1 MSDSSDSANSAG
13 RKRQF
18 IQVLVSHEIRLRA
31 FALSLA
37 GNWDAAEDI
46 LQEAMVVLW
55 EKFEEFEPGTNFMAW
70 AGRVV
75 YLKAQEHRRRHAKAG
90 VVPFGDEFLS
100 KVADEATRLSDEMA
114 DRQRMLEQCV
124 ARLRPDQRELL
135 RRRYEQGADIVG
147 IARTLRRTAGAIRET
162 LRRIRKQLFDCIS
175 RGLAAGGAA

>member
-1 MSDSSDSANSAG
+1 MSDAASAA
-13 RKRQF
+13 RQRQF

-75 YLKAQEHRRRHAKAG
+75 YLKAHEHRRRQAKPGA
-90 VVPFGDEFLS
+90 VQFGDEFLS
-100 KVADEATRLSDEMA
+100 KVAEDATRLSDEMA
-114 DRQRMLEQCV
+114 ERQRMLQHCV
-124 ARLRPDQRELL
+124 AKLRPEQRELL
-135 RRRYEQGADIVG
+135 RLRYEQGADAVG
-147 IARTLRRTAGAIRET
+147 IARALQRTAGAVRET
-162 LRRIRKQLFDCIS
+162 LRRIRKQLFECIS

>member
-1 MSDSSDSANSAG
+1 MSDAASAA

-18 IQVLVSHEIRLRA
+18 IQILVSHEIRLRA

-75 YLKAQEHRRRHAKAG
+75 YLKAHEHRRRQAKPGAG
-90 VVPFGDEFLS
+90 VRFGDEFLS
-100 KVADEATRLSDEMA
+100 KVAEDATRLSDEMA
-114 DRQRMLEQCV
+114 ERQRMLQHCV
-124 ARLRPDQRELL
+124 TKLRPDQRELL
-135 RRRYEQGADIVG
+135 RLRYEQGADAVG
-147 IARTLRRTAGAIRET
+147 IARALHRTAGAVRET
-162 LRRIRKQLFDCIS
+162 LRRIRKQLFDCIN
-175 RGLAAGGAA
+175 RGLASGGAA